1 MFSDKRSFGCVEYT
15 IIIALCAILGFILYA
30 SLQYNPHET
39 HTSITSQ
46 SSQTTETSKVLNQ
59 PSSNPSIGNKIGS
72 VKGATMGST
81 LGSAIRSTITI
92 KPTQQAIRYLPI
104 HLQKATRTIRL
115 IPEGQ
120 EGD

>member
-59 PSSNPSIGNKIGS
+59 PSSNPSIGNKMGH

-81 LGSAIRSTITI
+81 LGAAITTV
-92 KPTQQAIRYLPI
+92 KPTHHSMRYIPI
-104 HLQKATRTIRL
+104 HLHSATRTIRI

-120 EGD
+120 EAD